1 MPQVIFNSV
10 LTPELTLGSTL
21 MMLGTAIVLGLLT
34 ALVYILTHKSE
45 GYSSGIVMPLILI
58 PPISASIILLVG
70 TNTAAALSLAGAAA
84 VIRFRTTLASPKDL
98 TYFFFALAMGLGC
111 GTGYIGYTACFTVIV
126 LLVIFVCEKLHVGY
140 TPAGV
145 VRLRITIPENID
157 YPGAFDDILNEYTT
171 RSRLCSVKTTEYGS
185 LCELVYNVRL
195 KKDCEIKQLID
206 ALRERNGN
214 LSVRVVLAPDKE
226 SNYIA

>member
-1 MPQVIFNSV
+1 MPQIIFDSV
-10 LTPELTLGSTL
+10 LTTALDLTSTLIMLGSAV
-21 MMLGTAIVLGLLT
+21 GLGLLT
-34 ALVYILTHKSE
+34 ALVYILTHKDE
-45 GYSSGIVMPLILI
+45 GYSSGIVLPLILI

-98 TYFFFALAMGLGC
+98 TYFFFALAIGLGC
-111 GTGYIGYTACFTVIV
+111 GTGYVGYTATFTVLV
-126 LLVIFVCEKLHVGY
+126 LVVIFVLEKLGVGR

-145 VRLRITIPENID
+145 IKVRITIPEDLD
-157 YPGAFDDILNEYTT
+157 YPGAFDDVWQRYAVRT
-171 RSRLCSVKTTEYGS
+171 RLCSVRTTEYGS

-195 KKDCEIKQLID
+195 KNGCEIKDLIN

-214 LSVRVVLAPDKE
+214 LSVRVVLTPDKE